1 MIKSSQNVKIG
12 QDVIKIES
20 EALSSLAEKIGE
32 DFHKAV
38 ELIFDRS
45 GRVVVTGMGKSGLIS
60 QKIA

>member
-1 MIKSSQNVKIG
+1 MIKSTQNVKIG

-38 ELIFDRS
+38 ELILKGQGLYEKTLKTIKDR
-45 GRVVVTGMGKSGLIS
+45 
-60 QKIA
+60 IASKDE